1 MTFFRQDAYTLI
13 GGNMSKESF
22 KAFVSKNPNLIRYV
36 KSGEMT
42 WQKFYELYDI
52 YGENIDVWGKYLESG
67 DTQNQRSSTLLG
79 DTSLK
84 DLFNTLKKVDL
95 ETVRRGVDGLQKAV
109 SLIQDL
115 SSNKPSAPQAPAYQ
129 RRPMYKYFED

>member
-1 MTFFRQDAYTLI
+1 
-13 GGNMSKESF
+13 MSKESF